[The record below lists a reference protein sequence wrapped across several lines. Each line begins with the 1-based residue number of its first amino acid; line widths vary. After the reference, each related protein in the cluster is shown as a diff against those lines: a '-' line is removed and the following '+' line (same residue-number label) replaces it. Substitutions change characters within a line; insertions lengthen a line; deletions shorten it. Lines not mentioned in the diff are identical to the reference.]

1 VQVHPKINRIS
12 ILWDVIEVD
21 INLYLINSLR
31 NAVIDTG
38 PPQLGHEAVSSFLKT
53 TDSNLSG
60 IDFILNT
67 HGHLDHVGDNVAIKA
82 AFKAQTAIHK
92 DDAFF
97 LEDYERSFDEYFGP
111 PIEALKGKER
121 MPGLKKSF
129 LDSCG
134 VKPEIDRRLEDND
147 MIDLGGGVELR
158 VIHLPGHSPGSA
170 GFYWEKE
177 GILFSG
183 DSVPGLHTIS
193 GELPI
198 ITDFPAYERSVK
210 RLMGMPVRSLF
221 CGHPYRGIS
230 LPPCEHKKGDEVKQF
245 LQDSLD
251 IVHLIGDTVGLA
263 SSVTQRTL
271 PEITSEVLGRLPAE
285 MGFKP
290 LSGTSS
296 KSFSL
301 NTVFW
306 CLRTLH
312 NVKV

>member
-1 VQVHPKINRIS
+1 MQVHPNVNRIS
-12 ILWDVIEVD
+12 IHWDVIEVD
-21 INLYLINSLR
+21 INVYLINSLR

-38 PPQLGHEAVSSFLKT
+38 PPQIGHEAISSALKT
-53 TDSNLSG
+53 IDLYSSN

-67 HGHLDHVGDNVAIKA
+67 HGHLDHAGDNVAVKA
-82 AFKAQTAIHK
+82 VFNAQIAIHK

-97 LEDYERSFDEYFGP
+97 LEDYERSFDEYYGP

-121 MPGLKKSF
+121 ITEIRKSF
-129 LDSCG
+129 LNSCG
-134 VKPEIDRRLEDND
+134 VKPAIDRRLEDND
-147 MIDLGGGVELR
+147 LIDLGGGVELL
-158 VIHLPGHSPGSA
+158 VMHLPGHSPGSV
-170 GFYWEKE
+170 GFYWERE
-177 GILFSG
+177 GVLFSG

-210 RLMGMPVRSLF
+210 RLIEMPIRSLF
-221 CGHPYRGIS
+221 CGHPYRGIY

-251 IVHLIGDTVGLA
+251 IVHLIGDTVGLT
-263 SSVTQRTL
+263 SSEAQKSL
-271 PEITSEVLGRLPAE
+271 PEITADVLDRLPAE

-296 KSFSL
+296 KSFSM

-312 NVKV
+312 NIKP

>member
-1 VQVHPKINRIS
+1 
-12 ILWDVIEVD
+12 
-21 INLYLINSLR
+21 
-31 NAVIDTG
+31 
-38 PPQLGHEAVSSFLKT
+38 
-53 TDSNLSG
+53 
-60 IDFILNT
+60 
-67 HGHLDHVGDNVAIKA
+67 VALKA
-82 AFKAQTAIHK
+82 AFNAKTAIHK

-97 LEDYERSFDEYFGP
+97 LEDYERSFDEYYGP

-134 VKPEIDRRLEDND
+134 IKPAIDWRLEDND
-147 MIDLGGGVELR
+147 IIDLGGGVELR

-183 DSVPGLHTIS
+183 DSVTGLHTIS

-198 ITDFPAYERSVK
+198 ITDFPAYQSSVK
-210 RLMGMPVRSLF
+210 CLMEMPIRSLF

-251 IVHLIGDTVGLA
+251 IVHIIGDSVRPA
-263 SSVTQRTL
+263 SLDKHRPL
-271 PEITSEVLGRLPAE
+271 PEITTEVLDRLPAE

-296 KSFSL
+296 KSFSM

-312 NVKV
+312 NVKP